1 MKLYDEEELRIKNE
15 KNKKMKNLILV
26 SIILTVVLIVLLMGV
41 IYYLIY
47 NPNKITIRIDGIE
60 DEKVEEMLITKNDYD
75 GNTIVYFPIRKIAS
89 RFGYSSNNGDYKRN
103 VENTENC
110 YIESENEVAIFTENM
125 NTIYKIDKTIQKS
138 NDDYEYEKVELEN
151 PIIKENDLLY
161 VDIEG
166 LEKAFNLYIDT
177 NNKMKRISI
186 TTLNTLVSS
195 AEKKITENKYG
206 VLDEKF
212 SNRKALLE
220 NMMVIE
226 SETEGKKGVIDFSNK
241 NEILG
246 FQYDDIT
253 YIPSNESFLIKK
265 DDKVGI
271 IGSDKIVK
279 IKPQFD
285 SLTLIDSNNGLYLA
299 EDTSFFGV
307 IDENQNSKIYFEYKK
322 IGVDLSQFKENNIKN
337 GYVLFNRFIPV
348 QRDDGQWL
356 VYRIDVTE
364 DSNGNK
370 NVQCNPIL
378 PNITFQNI
386 GCVVPNA
393 NFKGIVNNLLGIEE
407 YNLIVVQR
415 YDKYG
420 FLDLKGEAVLGLKYA
435 NAFLGTESGV
445 TDYYATKLNGEQI
458 KIKDELNKIQYNKID

>member
-1 MKLYDEEELRIKNE
+1 MKLYDEEELRKKNE
-15 KNKKMKNLILV
+15 KSKKMKNLILV
-26 SIILTVVLIVLLMGV
+26 SIIITVVLIVLLMGV

-47 NPNKITIRIDGIE
+47 NPNKITVQIDGSE

-89 RFGYSSNNGDYKRN
+89 EFGYSSNNGDNGGN

-110 YIESENEVAIFTENM
+110 YIESENEIAIFTENSK
-125 NTIYKIDKTIQKS
+125 TIYKIDKTIQRS
-138 NDDYEYEKVELEN
+138 EDDYEYEEIKLEN
-151 PIIKENDLLY
+151 PIIKENDILY

-166 LEKAFNLYIDT
+166 LKKAFNLYINT
-177 NNKMKRISI
+177 NKKMKRISI
-186 TTLNTLVSS
+186 TTLNTLISS
-195 AEKKITENKYG
+195 AEKKIAENKYG
-206 VLDEKF
+206 ALDEKF
-212 SNRKALLE
+212 SNRKALLD

-271 IGSDKIVK
+271 IGNDRIVK
-279 IKPQFD
+279 IKPQYD
-285 SLTLIDSNNGLYLA
+285 GLTLIDSNNGLYLA
-299 EDTSFFGV
+299 ENNTFFGV
-307 IDENQNSKIYFEYKK
+307 IDENENLKIHSEYKK

-348 QRDDGQWL
+348 QGNDGKWL
-356 VYRIDVTE
+356 FYRIDVTE
-364 DSNGNK
+364 NSNGTK

-378 PNITFQNI
+378 KNITFDNI
-386 GCVVPNA
+386 GCIVSNITF
-393 NFKGIVNNLLGIEE
+393 NGIVNNLLGIEE

-415 YDKYG
+415 YGKYG
-420 FLDLKGEAVLGLKYA
+420 FLDLKGEAVLGLVYT

-445 TDYYATKLNGEQI
+445 TDYYATKITGEQI